1 MDCKVIDQQIY
12 DRLHNYEEKD
22 IDQQYNSGEAKK
34 TLKQSSAKS
43 GMGCEDID
51 QQIYD
56 KHHDD
61 EDEDED
67 DEI

>member
-1 MDCKVIDQQIY
+1 MDCKDIDQQIY

-22 IDQQYNSGEAKK
+22 IDQQYNSGKAKSI
-34 TLKQSSAKS
+34 LKQSSAKY
-43 GMGCEDID
+43 GMDCEDID

-56 KHHDD
+56 
-61 EDEDED
+61 EDED